1 MGMLTRIKSWLGGPF
16 NGVQE
21 GSFRGPFSLW
31 GEFGNRFTAD
41 PLGEGWQRHLS
52 DRNQI
57 GIAALH
63 AAISAY
69 VHAFILMPMHHRR
82 KMESGGWEPVTTS
95 ALSRWIDK
103 PNYFQ
108 TMAEFWA
115 LGIRQL
121 MDTGNAVAVAARNDR
136 TEVVSTIWVD
146 SYTVTVD
153 EETGAI
159 FYHVSLNGQDSMVP
173 ARDILHLRINAPAS
187 NPLTGRSNTVFCA
200 AALATNSRLSAFLV
214 SYLNNRASPSYALS
228 TDANLS
234 KDQMRQL
241 REAWNE
247 QSQMLASGGTPILA
261 NGLKPE
267 MLGVAPGDT
276 LLVDTFNLSVE
287 DISRAFSIP
296 KALLGISE
304 TASNAENL
312 YRAWIS
318 LGLGSMIELVEQGI
332 EKLFSLPR
340 GEEVNF
346 ESDAMLRLDAQ
357 AQMDIVSRGVTAGVL
372 SPDEGRAKV
381 GYGPIIGGY
390 GKAPAMQQQMV
401 PLDLLHEIHAADIA
415 NKVKAS
421 EAPAPAQE
429 QHEEDEEKRV
439 NPDVLKAQIINL
451 RDRLRKSA

>member
-1 MGMLTRIKSWLGGPF
+1 MGLLMRLKSWIGGPF

-21 GSFRGPFSLW
+21 GSWRGPFTLF
-31 GEFGNRFTAD
+31 GEFGNGYTAD

-52 DRNQI
+52 NRNTI

-82 KMESGGWEPVTTS
+82 RLETGGWEPVTTS

-108 TMAEFWA
+108 TMAEFWS

-153 EETGAI
+153 DETGAI
-159 FYHVSLNGQDSMVP
+159 FYHVSLNGADSMVP
-173 ARDILHLRINAPAS
+173 SRDVLHLRINAPAS

-200 AALATNSRLSAFLV
+200 AALATNSRLSQFLV

-247 QSQMLASGGTPILA
+247 QSQLLASGGTPILA

-276 LLVDTFNLSVE
+276 LLVDTFNLTVE
-287 DISRAFSIP
+287 DIARAFSIP

-318 LGLGSMIELVEQGI
+318 LGLGSIIELVEQSI
-332 EKLFSLPR
+332 ERLFSLPR
-340 GEEVNF
+340 GEEVEF
-346 ESDAMLRLDAQ
+346 DSDAMLRLDAQ
-357 AQMDIVSRGVTAGVL
+357 AQMEMVSKGVVSGLL

-381 GYGPIIGGY
+381 GYGPVSGGY
-390 GKAPAMQQQMV
+390 GKMPTQQQQQV
-401 PLDLLHEIHAADIA
+401 PLDLLHDIHAANIRA
-415 NKVKAS
+415 K
-421 EAPAPAQE
+421 EEPAPVVE
-429 QHEEDEEKRV
+429 PEPPPEEEDKGV